1 MDFEIFVK
9 LNRGKNFFLEVPVR
23 FKPRTG
29 NSKKKMTV
37 REGLKCLFYLMFNKF
52 IK

>member
-23 FKPRTG
+23 FKPRE
-29 NSKKKMTV
+29 NNNYKKMTII
-37 REGLKCLFYLMFNKF
+37 EGIKCFTYLLLNKF
-52 IK
+52 FR